1 MSTAESSVSVI
12 VVSDYGGR
20 GSGEWTYLRD
30 TLAGLARQDFGEP
43 FEVLLVDAV
52 AEGEE
57 MPAELLGLIP
67 GMRRIRGVGEPSREV
82 LNAAVVAARGELIAL
97 LDGDCAPDP
106 AWLRAGVEAMRSHEN
121 AAAVSGLTRYPG
133 ETFLNRALGAL
144 SRSFLDPGGPGTTRF
159 ISNNNAIVRR
169 PALLAHPLVKYPRPL
184 AARLQV
190 EAIRMDG
197 GELYFEPR
205 MSVTHRF
212 DGWKMER
219 RIRHNVGYRAIRI
232 RQLDPRIP
240 FSWLVHLGRFSIPVF
255 VAARTC
261 DSWWDCVRAGRHYGL
276 RWYELPAALATAV
289 RVHLLEI
296 EGMQAALE
304 EARADRGEGL
314 APRGAAHGERSRA

>member
-1 MSTAESSVSVI
+1 MMRRPMSTAKSSVSVI

-20 GSGEWTYLRD
+20 ASGEWTYLHD
-30 TLAGLARQDFGEP
+30 TLAALARQDFGEH

-52 AEGEE
+52 PEGEE
-57 MPAELLGLIP
+57 MPAELLHLIP
-67 GMRRIRGVGEPSREV
+67 RIRRIRGEGEPSREV
-82 LNAAVVAARGELIAL
+82 LNAAVGAASGDLIAL

-106 AWLRAGVEAMRSHEN
+106 SWLRAGTDVMRAHAD

-133 ETFLNRALGAL
+133 ETFANRTLGTL

-212 DGWKMER
+212 DGWPMER
-219 RIRHNVGYRAIRI
+219 RIRRNVGYRAVRI
-232 RQLDPRIP
+232 RQLDARIP
-240 FSWLVHLGRFSIPVF
+240 FAWLVHFGRLSIPAF
-255 VAARTC
+255 VAARTL
-261 DSWWDCVRAGRHYGL
+261 DSCWDCLRAGRHYGL
-276 RWYELPAALATAV
+276 RWYELPAAFATAV

-296 EGMQAALE
+296 RGMQAAFDE
-304 EARADRGEGL
+304 GRSNGAGGAR
-314 APRGAAHGERSRA
+314 PQ